1 MQERI
6 HQLRNNYVSKDS
18 GVEYLA
24 CVDVRQESWNV
35 KTYTFQAPREGFVK
49 FVFKARPCI
58 PQQHTHPCQSFQD
71 LEMHIWELACL
82 RVASC
87 IS

>member
-18 GVEYLA
+18 LVEYLA

-35 KTYTFQAPREGFVK
+35 KTYTFQAPRQGFLK
-49 FVFKARPCI
+49 FVFKASPYSK
-58 PQQHTHPCQSFQD
+58 QSQLKALHAHLMD
-71 LEMHIWELACL
+71 AI
-82 RVASC
+82 
-87 IS
+87 